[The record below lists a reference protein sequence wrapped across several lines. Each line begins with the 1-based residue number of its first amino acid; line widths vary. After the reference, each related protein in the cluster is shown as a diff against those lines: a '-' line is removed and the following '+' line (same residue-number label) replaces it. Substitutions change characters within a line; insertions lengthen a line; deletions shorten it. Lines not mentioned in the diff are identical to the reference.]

1 MSRVPSVVGQ
11 FHRLEVVKILDFGLY
26 LAAGREEI
34 LLPVKQ
40 IPAGTQIGDFL
51 EVFIYRDSEDR
62 LIATTDK
69 PLATA
74 DSFACLRVTDTS
86 AHGVFLDWGL
96 EKDLFMPFAEQNKKL
111 TPGRNYL
118 VWVYVDEETDRLL
131 CSARLEKYL
140 SVDLPDALQEDQ
152 EVDLTIWEFTDLGIK
167 VVINSRYSGVLYHN
181 EIFSP
186 VHVGDC
192 IKGYIKKIREDNKID
207 VSLRKKGYAE
217 ILEAKEEL
225 LSILNKNKG
234 YLPLTDN
241 SSPQEIYDKVHMSK
255 KTFKKAVGGLF
266 KQGLITLTKEGIY
279 FITPE

>member
-1 MSRVPSVVGQ
+1 MSRVPSVGQ
-11 FHRLEVVKILDFGLY
+11 FHTLEVVKMLDFGLY
-26 LAAGREEI
+26 LTAGREEI

-62 LIATTDK
+62 LIATTSK

-74 DSFACLRVTDTS
+74 NSFACLRVTDTT

-111 TPGRNYL
+111 LPGRSYL
-118 VWVYVDEETDRLL
+118 VWVYVDQETDRLV
-131 CSARLEKYL
+131 CSARLEKFL
-140 SVDLPDALQEDQ
+140 STDLPDDMHDDQ
-152 EVDLTIWEFTDLGIK
+152 EVDLIIWEFTQLGIK
-167 VVINSRYSGVLYHN
+167 VVINNRYSGVLYHN

-186 VHVGDC
+186 VHVGEHM
-192 IKGYIKKIREDNKID
+192 KGYIKKIREDNRID

-217 ILEAKEEL
+217 VLDAKEEL
-225 LSILNKNKG
+225 LHLLKNNKG
-234 YLPLTDN
+234 YLPLSDN
-241 SSPQEIYDKVHMSK
+241 SSPEDIYERVHMSK

-266 KQGLITLTKEGIY
+266 KQGLITITKEGIY
-279 FITPE
+279 FITTE